1 MPLVSIG
8 MYHYPKAYIL
18 HGTNRSSGISTS
30 GNYAAGGYNSTYL
43 RGIQQTDPNGVV
55 QFDTI
60 FPGHYSGRAIH
71 THLLTHMNAKILP
84 NKTLEVGTGTV
95 AQIGQLFWPEDLRSA
110 VEATYPYNTN
120 TQDIVSNDD
129 DMWSVKQA
137 SSAYDPFPQYVYL
150 GDRIEQGLFAWI
162 QIGVNASSDYT
173 NNEYYN
179 IAAYRDANG
188 GHENSDS
195 MFAGKS

>member
-1 MPLVSIG
+1 M
-8 MYHYPKAYIL
+8 
-18 HGTNRSSGISTS
+18 
-30 GNYAAGGYNSTYL
+30 
-43 RGIQQTDPNGVV
+43 
-55 QFDTI
+55 
-60 FPGHYSGRAIH
+60 
-71 THLLTHMNAKILP
+71 
-84 NKTLEVGTGTV
+84 

-120 TQDIVSNDD
+120 TQNIVSNDD

-162 QIGVNASSDYT
+162 QIGVNASADYT

-188 GHENSDS
+188 WHENSDS
-195 MFAGKS
+195 MFAGKN

>member
-1 MPLVSIG
+1 MALS
-8 MYHYPKAYIL
+8 
-18 HGTNRSSGISTS
+18 
-30 GNYAAGGYNSTYL
+30 NSTL
-43 RGIQQTDPNGVV
+43 FSLVTSD
-55 QFDTI
+55 
-60 FPGHYSGRAIH
+60 SGRAIH
-71 THLLTHMNAKILP
+71 THLLTHLNAKILP

-162 QIGVNASSDYT
+162 QIGVNASADYT

-195 MFAGKS
+195 IFAGKN